1 MVLVFH
7 QSMALSTLEAIHD
20 LQHDSETFERI
31 FYLNHV
37 SCAKLQLCLVELI
50 CHDFALSHELEVL

>member
-1 MVLVFH
+1 
-7 QSMALSTLEAIHD
+7 MALGTLEAIHD

-50 CHDFALSHELEVL
+50 CHDFALPHELEVL